1 MDELIKTL
9 NRMIDTLERN
19 NEIARRIEEQTRS
32 LAEIDNRIDK
42 IIGAAK

>member
-1 MDELIKTL
+1 MEELIKTM

-19 NEIARRIEEQTRS
+19 NEIARRIEEHNRA
-32 LAEIDNRIDK
+32 LVEIDESLDR